1 MATKLQDGNTPCLAA
16 TPSEPRPTVLVFD
29 SGVGGLSVYDE
40 IRHLLPDLHYIYA
53 FDNVAFPYG
62 EKSEA
67 FIVERVVAIVTAV
80 QERYP
85 LALAVV
91 ACNTASTVSLPALRE
106 KFDFPVVGVVPAIKP
121 AARLTANGIVGL
133 LATRGTV
140 KRSYTHE
147 LIARFANECQIEML
161 GSAEMVEL
169 AEAKLHGEDVSLD
182 ALKRILRPW
191 LRMKEPP
198 DTVVLGC
205 THFPLLREQI
215 CAILGPEVTLVDS
228 GEAIGRRVQT
238 ILQRLAADVAHKDER
253 EEHDEHEPQRALSS
267 VQPAQSEPTGAQIAF
282 YTGKVTPEDQERFSS
297 TFAHFGF
304 DRVQPMVRKG
314 SSCC

>member
-16 TPSEPRPTVLVFD
+16 TPSNEPRPTILVFD

-62 EKSEA
+62 EKSEE
-67 FIVERVVAIVTAV
+67 FIVERVVEIVTAV
-80 QERYP
+80 QQQYS

-121 AARLTANGIVGL
+121 AARLSANRIIGL

-147 LIARFANECQIEML
+147 LIARFANECQIEMI
-161 GSAEMVEL
+161 GSAELVEL
-169 AEAKLHGEDVSLD
+169 AEAKLHGEAVSLD
-182 ALKRILRPW
+182 ALRRVLRPW
-191 LRMKEPP
+191 LRMPEPP
-198 DTVVLGC
+198 DTIVLGC
-205 THFPLLREQI
+205 THFPLLREELLQV
-215 CAILGPEVTLVDS
+215 LPQGTRLVDS
-228 GEAIGRRVQT
+228 GAAIARRTAWLLENEAPDAKSCEPNQAYCMALTTETEQLLPV
-238 ILQRLAADVAHKDER
+238 LQRYGFEMLKKLSVLA
-253 EEHDEHEPQRALSS
+253 
-267 VQPAQSEPTGAQIAF
+267 
-282 YTGKVTPEDQERFSS
+282 
-297 TFAHFGF
+297 
-304 DRVQPMVRKG
+304 
-314 SSCC
+314 